1 MVAVAAA
8 AVVDGSDPAGR
19 GKGEVVERVGAVVV
33 VEEDDEGPLEPPG
46 LIRPVDEST
55 S

>member
-1 MVAVAAA
+1 MVAVGA
-8 AVVDGSDPAGR
+8 AVVVDDSDPAGR